1 MTETGDKTPD
11 DIDDGGPT
19 GPSHEEG
26 VAPISIVEEMRK
38 SYLDY
43 AMSVIVSRA
52 IPDVRDGLKPVHRRI
67 IYAMY
72 ESGYTHDKAYRK
84 CARVVG
90 DVMGKYHPHG
100 DQAIYDALVR
110 MAQDFSMSLPLLD
123 GQGNFG
129 SLDGDRAAAMR
140 YTEVRMA
147 RPAEALLADIGKG
160 TVAFIENYDG
170 SESEPAVL
178 PSRYPNMLVNGAGGI
193 AVGMATNIPPHNLG
207 EIIDATLALI
217 DNPGLDDAAI
227 LEMVPGPDFPT
238 AGQIVGRAGARSGVT
253 TGRGS
258 VVMRARCNVEEIR
271 KGRDAIIVTEIPFQV
286 NKSSMIEKIAE
297 LVRDKRVEGI
307 ADLRDESDRDGLRVV
322 IEIKRDANA
331 EVVLNQLYRYSQLQT
346 NFGVNMLALH
356 QGRPQLMDVRQMLQA
371 FLVFREEVVAKRTRF
386 DLAKSRDRAHVLVA
400 LAVAV
405 ANIDEVI
412 ALIRTAP
419 DPASARDVLMG
430 RAWPARDMGPLVKL
444 IADPR
449 SRLDEDGNIRLT
461 MEQAKAILDL
471 RLQRLTAL
479 GGEEIGDEAK
489 KITETIADLLDILR
503 SRDRVLDII
512 REELR
517 DAKDRFAVPRR
528 TESIDAELEIDDES
542 LIAREDMVVTI
553 TSGGYAKRTAL
564 DTYREQRRGGT
575 GRAGMTTKDE
585 DFVTEIFVASTHA
598 PILCFSSTGMVY
610 TMKVWRLPQGDPRTK
625 GKALVNLLPLS
636 AGETITSIMVMPEDE
651 ANWSKMDVMFATRSG
666 HVRRNK
672 LSDFANVM
680 RNGKIAMKPDEG
692 DGIVGVRACA
702 PDNDV
707 LLTTRNGKC
716 IRFPVE
722 AVRVFVGRT
731 STGVRGI
738 RLEGDDEVISMAIL
752 RHMDIVP
759 AEARSYLK
767 HASAMRRAV
776 GEEDEMVAAEV
787 PEVPEAGEDDDD
799 GAEAA
804 LSVERLAALDAEE
817 QFVLTISDNG
827 YGKRTSAYEY
837 RVSGRGGKGLFAHDL
852 RLSKMK
858 GAHLAASFPVEDG
871 DGIMLVTDGGQLIRV
886 PIGGIRIAGRATAGV
901 TIIRL
906 KNDERVVAVQRIVE
920 SEADADAG
928 ADGEDIVVADGAQ
941 NVEDKGGDGEQA

>member
-1 MTETGDKTPD
+1 MTEAGDKTPD
-11 DIDDGGPT
+11 NPEDDGPGGP
-19 GPSHEEG
+19 GDEDG

-67 IYAMY
+67 IYAMH

-84 CARVVG
+84 CARIVG

-140 YTEVRMA
+140 YTEVRMG
-147 RPAEALLADIGKG
+147 RSAEALLTDIGKG
-160 TVAFIENYDG
+160 TVDFIENYDG

-178 PSRYPNMLVNGAGGI
+178 PTRYPNMLVNGAGGI

-207 EIIDATLALI
+207 EIVDATLAMI
-217 DNPGLDDAAI
+217 DNPALDDIAL

-238 AGQIVGRAGARSGVT
+238 GAQIVGRAGPRSGVT

-258 VVMRARCNVEEIR
+258 VVMRACCNVEEIR

-286 NKSSMIEKIAE
+286 NKASMIEKIAE

-331 EVVLNQLYRYSQLQT
+331 DVILNQLYRYSQLQT
-346 NFGVNMLALH
+346 NFSVNMLALH
-356 QGRPQLMDVRQMLQA
+356 RGRPQLMNVREMLEA
-371 FLVFREEVVAKRTRF
+371 FIAFREEVVAKRTRF
-386 DLAKSRDRAHVLVA
+386 ELGKSRDRAHVLVA

-430 RAWPARDMGPLVKL
+430 RAWPARDMGALVEL

-449 SRLDEDGNIRLT
+449 SRLDDNGDIRLT
-461 MEQAKAILDL
+461 LEQAKAILDL

-479 GGEEIGDEAK
+479 GGEEIGQEAK
-489 KITETIADLLDILR
+489 KITSTIADLLDILK
-503 SRDRVLDII
+503 SRDRVMDII

-517 DAKDRFAVPRR
+517 TSKDRFAVPRR
-528 TESIDAELEIDDES
+528 TEIIDAELEIDDES
-542 LIAREDMVVTI
+542 LIVREDMVVTI

-585 DFVTEIFVASTHA
+585 DYVTEVFVASTHA

-625 GKALVNLLPLS
+625 GKALVNLLPLDK
-636 AGETITSIMVMPEDE
+636 GETITSILVMPEDE
-651 ANWSKMDVMFATRSG
+651 ASWGELDVMFATRSG

-672 LSDFANVM
+672 FSDFANVM

-692 DGIVGVRACA
+692 DGIVGVKACSA
-702 PDNDV
+702 NDDV

-716 IRFPVE
+716 IRFPVG

-738 RLEGDDEVISMAIL
+738 RLAGDDQVISMAIL
-752 RHMDIVP
+752 RHMDIIP
-759 AEARSYLK
+759 AEARAYLK
-767 HASAMRRAV
+767 HASAMRRAI
-776 GEEDEMVAAEV
+776 
-787 PEVPEAGEDDDD
+787 GEDDEADTPAVSDD
-799 GAEAA
+799 EDGVDENLA
-804 LSVERLAALDAEE
+804 LGVERIAALDAAE

-852 RLSKMK
+852 RLAKMD
-858 GAHLAASFPVEDG
+858 GAHLAASFPVNDG

-886 PIGGIRIAGRATAGV
+886 PTHGIRIAGRATAGV

-906 KNDERVVAVQRIVE
+906 KNDEHVVAVQRIVE
-920 SEADADAG
+920 TDQDEDEDSDTLNTADKTDQAD
-928 ADGEDIVVADGAQ
+928 D
-941 NVEDKGGDGEQA
+941 

>member
-1 MTETGDKTPD
+1 MFLYLVSGDRALSETGDKTPD
-11 DIDDGGPT
+11 HPGGDGPEGP
-19 GPSHEEG
+19 GSVEG

-140 YTEVRMA
+140 YTEVRLD
-147 RPAEALLADIGKG
+147 RSAEALLANIGKG
-160 TVAFIENYDG
+160 TVDFIENYDG

-178 PSRYPNMLVNGAGGI
+178 PTRFPNMLVNGAGGI

-207 EIIDATLALI
+207 EIVDATLALI
-217 DNPGLDDAAI
+217 DEPELDELALLDI
-227 LEMVPGPDFPT
+227 VPAPDFPT
-238 AGQIVGRAGARSGVT
+238 GGLIVGRAGARAGLA

-258 VVMRARCNVEEIR
+258 VVMRAKCDIEEIR

-286 NKSSMIEKIAE
+286 NKATMIEKIAD

-307 ADLRDESDRDGLRVV
+307 SDLRDESDRDGLRVV

-346 NFGVNMLALH
+346 NFGVNMLSLH
-356 QGRPQLMDVRQMLQA
+356 QGRPQLMNMRQMLEA
-371 FLVFREEVVAKRTRF
+371 FIAFREEVVARATRF

-412 ALIRTAP
+412 VMIRKAP
-419 DPASARDVLMG
+419 DPASAREALLG
-430 RAWPARDMGPLVKL
+430 RAWPARKMGALVEL

-449 SRLDEDGNIRLT
+449 SRLDDNGDIRLT
-461 MEQAKAILDL
+461 LEQAKAILDL

-479 GGEEIGDEAK
+479 GAEEIGDEAK
-489 KITETIADLLDILR
+489 KITETIADLLAVLK
-503 SRDRVLDII
+503 SRDRVMDII
-512 REELR
+512 RDELR
-517 DAKDRFAVPRR
+517 DSKERFAVPRR
-528 TESIDAELEIDDES
+528 TQIIDAELEIDDES
-542 LIAREDMVVTI
+542 LIAREEMVVTI

-585 DFVTEIFVASTHA
+585 DYVTEVFVASTHA

-610 TMKVWRLPQGDPRTK
+610 TMKVWRLPLGDPRTK
-625 GKALVNLLPLS
+625 GKALVNLLPLDK
-636 AGETITSIMVMPEDE
+636 GETITSIMVMPEDE
-651 ANWSKMDVMFATRSG
+651 KSWSDMDVMFATRSG

-692 DGIVGVRACA
+692 DGIIGVKACSA
-702 PDNDV
+702 SNDV

-738 RLEGDDEVISMAIL
+738 RLADGDEVISMAIL
-752 RHMDIVP
+752 RHMDITP
-759 AEARSYLK
+759 AEARAYLK
-767 HASAMRRAV
+767 HASAMRRAT
-776 GEEDEMVAAEV
+776 GEDDEIENAAASDDT
-787 PEVPEAGEDDDD
+787 EAGE
-799 GAEAA
+799 EQIA
-804 LSVERLAALDAEE
+804 LGVERIGALEGAE

-852 RLSKMK
+852 RLAKMK

-886 PIGGIRIAGRATAGV
+886 PISGIRKAGRATAGV

-920 SEADADAG
+920 TEEDEA
-928 ADGEDIVVADGAQ
+928 GENTETEIDD
-941 NVEDKGGDGEQA
+941 

>member
-1 MTETGDKTPD
+1 LSETGDKTPD
-11 DIDDGGPT
+11 NPENNEPAGPGGM
-19 GPSHEEG
+19 EG

-67 IYAMY
+67 IYAMH

-140 YTEVRMA
+140 YTEVRLG
-147 RPAEALLADIGKG
+147 RSAEALLANIGKG
-160 TVAFIENYDG
+160 TVDFVENYDG

-178 PSRYPNMLVNGAGGI
+178 PTRFPNMLVNGAGGI

-207 EIIDATLALI
+207 EIVDATLALI
-217 DNPGLDDAAI
+217 DDPELDELALLDI
-227 LEMVPGPDFPT
+227 VPAPDFPT
-238 AGQIVGRAGARSGVT
+238 GGLIVGRAGARAGLAG
-253 TGRGS
+253 GRGS
-258 VVMRARCNVEEIR
+258 VVMRAKCAIEEIR
-271 KGRDAIIVTEIPFQV
+271 KGRDAIIVTEIPYQV
-286 NKSSMIEKIAE
+286 NKASMIEKIAD

-307 ADLRDESDRDGLRVV
+307 SDLRDESDRDGLRVV

-331 EVVLNQLYRYSQLQT
+331 EVVLNQLYRFSQLQT

-356 QGRPQLMDVRQMLQA
+356 RGRPQLMNMRQMLEA
-371 FLVFREEVVAKRTRF
+371 FIAFREEVVARATRF

-419 DPASARDVLMG
+419 DPASARDALMG
-430 RAWPARDMGPLVKL
+430 RAWPARDMGPLVEL

-449 SRLDEDGNIRLT
+449 SRLDEAGDIRLT

-489 KITETIADLLDILR
+489 KITSTIADLLDILK
-503 SRDRVLDII
+503 SRDRVMDII

-517 DAKDRFAVPRR
+517 DSKERFAVPRR
-528 TESIDAELEIDDES
+528 TQIIDAELEIDDES

-564 DTYREQRRGGT
+564 DIYREQRRGGT
-575 GRAGMTTKDE
+575 GRAGMTTKEE

-625 GKALVNLLPLS
+625 GKALVNLLPLDK
-636 AGETITSIMVMPEDE
+636 GETITSILVMPEDE
-651 ANWSKMDVMFATRSG
+651 QSWSEMDVMFATRSG
-666 HVRRNK
+666 NVRRNK

-692 DGIVGVRACA
+692 DGIVGVRACSA
-702 PDNDV
+702 NDDV

-716 IRFPVE
+716 IRFAAD

-738 RLEGDDEVISMAIL
+738 RLADDDEVISMAIL
-752 RHMDIVP
+752 HHMDIVP
-759 AEARSYLK
+759 AEARAYLK
-767 HASAMRRAV
+767 HASAMRRAT
-776 GEEDEMVAAEV
+776 
-787 PEVPEAGEDDDD
+787 GEDDDAETLVSGDEDED
-799 GAEAA
+799 GDEDMA
-804 LSVERLAALDAEE
+804 LGVERIGALQGAE
-817 QFVLTISDNG
+817 QFVLTLSDNG

-886 PIGGIRIAGRATAGV
+886 PVDGIRIAGRATAGV

-920 SEADADAG
+920 T
-928 ADGEDIVVADGAQ
+928 GEDDAQDTDDQEGAAQ
-941 NVEDKGGDGEQA
+941 P

>member
-1 MTETGDKTPD
+1 VTETGDKTPD
-11 DIDDGGPT
+11 NPEGGGPA
-19 GPSHEEG
+19 GPSFEEG

-67 IYAMY
+67 IYAMH

-140 YTEVRMA
+140 YTEVRLG
-147 RPAEALLADIGKG
+147 RPAEALLADIGKN
-160 TVAFIENYDG
+160 TVDFIENYDG

-178 PSRYPNMLVNGAGGI
+178 PARFPNMLVNGAGGI

-207 EIIDATLALI
+207 EIVDATLALI
-217 DNPGLDDAAI
+217 DDPDLDELALLDI
-227 LEMVPGPDFPT
+227 VPAPDFPT
-238 AGQIVGRAGARSGVT
+238 GGMIVGRAGARSGLAN
-253 TGRGS
+253 GRGS
-258 VVMRARCNVEEIR
+258 VVMRAKCAIEEVR
-271 KGRDAIIVTEIPFQV
+271 KGREAIIVTEIPYQV
-286 NKSSMIEKIAE
+286 NKATMIEKIAE
-297 LVRDKRVEGI
+297 LVREKRIEGI
-307 ADLRDESDRDGLRVV
+307 SDLRDESDRDGLRVV

-331 EVVLNQLYRYSQLQT
+331 EVVLNQLYRFSQLQT
-346 NFGVNMLALH
+346 NFGVNMLALDK
-356 QGRPQLMDVRQMLQA
+356 GRPQLMNLRQMLTA
-371 FLVFREEVVAKRTRF
+371 FIAFREEVVARATRF

-419 DPASARDVLMG
+419 DPAAAREALMG
-430 RAWPARDMGPLVKL
+430 RAWPARDMGPLVEL

-449 SRLDEDGNIRLT
+449 SRLDKNGDIRLT
-461 MEQAKAILDL
+461 LEQAKAILDL

-489 KITETIADLLDILR
+489 KITETIADLLEILK
-503 SRDRVLDII
+503 SRDRVMDII

-517 DAKDRFAVPRR
+517 DSKERFAVPRR
-528 TESIDAELEIDDES
+528 TQIIDAELEIDDES

-553 TSGGYAKRTAL
+553 TAGGYAKRTAL

-585 DFVTEIFVASTHA
+585 DYVTEVFVASTHA

-625 GKALVNLLPLS
+625 GKALVNLLPLDP
-636 AGETITSIMVMPEDE
+636 GETITSIMVMPEDE
-651 ANWSKMDVMFATRSG
+651 ESWSEMDVMFATRSG
-666 HVRRNK
+666 NIRRNK

-692 DGIVGVRACA
+692 DGIVGVQACSA
-702 PDNDV
+702 NDDV
-707 LLTTRNGKC
+707 LLTTRDGKC

-738 RLEGDDEVISMAIL
+738 RLAEGDEVISMAIL
-752 RHMDIVP
+752 RHMDITP
-759 AEARSYLK
+759 AEARAYLK
-767 HASAMRRAV
+767 HASAMRRAT
-776 GEEDEMVAAEV
+776 GEDEGADMPVIADEDEV
-787 PEVPEAGEDDDD
+787 GGDEDL
-799 GAEAA
+799 A
-804 LSVERLAALDAEE
+804 LGVERIAALDAAE

-852 RLSKMK
+852 RLAKMK

-886 PIGGIRIAGRATAGV
+886 PISGIRIAGRATAGV

-920 SEADADAG
+920 T
-928 ADGEDIVVADGAQ
+928 GEDDDDDNGE
-941 NVEDKGGDGEQA
+941 EDKTGGETGSS